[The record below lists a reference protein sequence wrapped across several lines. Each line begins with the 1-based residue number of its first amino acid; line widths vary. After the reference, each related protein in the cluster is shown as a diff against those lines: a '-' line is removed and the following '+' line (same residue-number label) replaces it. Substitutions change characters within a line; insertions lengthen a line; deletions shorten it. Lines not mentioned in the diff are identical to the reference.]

1 MNFGEKL
8 KTQRLA
14 KGFTQ
19 ELLAEKIGVK
29 KQTISRYENSERE
42 PNLPTAK
49 KIANAL
55 GISLEELA
63 ATGEKV
69 VPATTMSN
77 RHSEEEYEETKENIL
92 RDYVMDAYNLHP
104 ENFEKLKEY
113 LALLVLSQRDQD
125 D

>member
-1 MNFGEKL
+1 MNFGVKL

-77 RHSEEEYEETKENIL
+77 RHSEEEYEEPENIL
-92 RDYVMDAYNLHP
+92 RDYVMKAYSLHP
-104 ENFEKLKEY
+104 ENFQKLKEY
-113 LALLVLSQRDQD
+113 LELLVLSQRDQD